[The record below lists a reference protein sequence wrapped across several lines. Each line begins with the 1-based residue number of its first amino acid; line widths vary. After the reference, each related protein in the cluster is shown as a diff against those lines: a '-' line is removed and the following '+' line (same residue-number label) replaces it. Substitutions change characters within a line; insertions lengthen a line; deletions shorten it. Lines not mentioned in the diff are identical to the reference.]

1 MSLRD
6 PLRQALIAAVGG
18 DDAEARML
26 PLEVYR
32 SPDVLDLEHERIL
45 APGWHCVGRSAD
57 IPTPGDHL
65 VGEVPCWLSDGTPG
79 RLPVLVARGDDGV
92 VRAFHNACSHRGAP
106 LATACGH
113 AARFTCPYH
122 AWVFRLDGSFVGA
135 PYVDQAVNQPLSA
148 LPLEEW
154 NGFLYVSSDVE
165 ATPLTPRLAGLDA
178 VLAPF
183 RLAEYV
189 PVHQQT
195 DVWDTNWKLLVE
207 NFMDTYHVFRV
218 HRETF
223 GTVGDSPTNTTMYP
237 GTDAWTYH
245 VALDREEMATGANT
259 SLEGEWRRA
268 VVLASVFPA
277 HVMQV
282 QPDYL
287 WYLQI
292 SPVGTD
298 RVRVRWDVSVAPDV
312 LAAQADRDAYVA
324 GLLDLLH
331 RVNSEDK
338 PVVVSLRRAAE
349 GPQFERGPLSRYE
362 ANVVDFDRHV
372 VRRLTT

>member
-1 MSLRD
+1 MSLRE
-6 PLRQALIAAVGG
+6 PLRRALVDAVEV
-18 DDAEARML
+18 DDASVRML

-32 SPDVLDLEHERIL
+32 SPEVLDVEHERIL
-45 APGWHCVGRSAD
+45 GPGWHCVGRSAD
-57 IPTPGDHL
+57 IPAPGDHL
-65 VGEVPCWLSDGTPG
+65 VGEVPCWRSDSTPG
-79 RLPVLVARGDDGV
+79 VVSVLVARGDDGV

-106 LATACGH
+106 LASTCGNV
-113 AARFTCPYH
+113 ARFTCPYH
-122 AWVFRLDGSFVGA
+122 AWVFRLDGSVVGA
-135 PYVDQAVNQPLSA
+135 PYVDHAVTQPLGA

-154 NGFLYVSSDVE
+154 NGFLYVSADPDVG
-165 ATPLTPRLAGLDA
+165 PLGPHLAGLDA

-223 GTVGDSPTNTTMYP
+223 GTVGDSPANTTMHP
-237 GTDAWTYH
+237 GTDAWAYH
-245 VALDREEMATGANT
+245 VALDREEMATAANT
-259 SLEGEWRRA
+259 SLEGDWRRA

-312 LAAQADRDAYVA
+312 LAAQDDPAAYVA
-324 GLLDLLH
+324 ELLDLLH

-338 PVVVSLRRAAE
+338 PVVVSLRRTAE
-349 GPQFERGPLSRYE
+349 GPQFDRGPLSRYE
-362 ANVVDFDRHV
+362 SNVVDFDRHV
-372 VRRLTT
+372 VRRLTR